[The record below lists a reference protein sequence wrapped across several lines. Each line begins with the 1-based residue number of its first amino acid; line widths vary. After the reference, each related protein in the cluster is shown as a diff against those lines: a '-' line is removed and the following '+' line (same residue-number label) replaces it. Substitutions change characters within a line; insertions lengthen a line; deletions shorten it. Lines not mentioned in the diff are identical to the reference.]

1 MALIAHGVNMF
12 EAEAIWLEKLLRE
25 RSADDLSPLL
35 NIGSS
40 TARFREIEQPWAEK
54 RLFAP
59 LRARGVKIIHLDS
72 REGDGIDI
80 RADVLSPADLPRIR
94 ALHPKSIL
102 CCNILEH
109 VVSPATLAQRCSE
122 IVGPRGLIAVTVPY
136 SYPHHRDP
144 IDTMFRP
151 SPTELASLF
160 SPAAMLRGEVIDVG
174 ESYRGQVR
182 QRPFI
187 LLRHIFRF
195 PFPFIG
201 FSGWKRSMRKLYW
214 LFNNYRITG
223 ALFEVPPIGAET
235 RQVER
240 VDMGG
245 RAT

>member
-1 MALIAHGVNMF
+1 MF
-12 EAEAIWLEKLLRE
+12 EAEAIWLEKLLRDRPAE
-25 RSADDLSPLL
+25 ELSPLL

-40 TARFREIEQPWAEK
+40 TARFREVEQPWAEQ

-80 RADVLSPADLPRIR
+80 RADVLSAADLPRIR
-94 ALHPKSIL
+94 ALKAKSIL

-109 VVSPATLAQRCSE
+109 VASPKTLARRCFD
-122 IVGPRGLIAVTVPY
+122 IVGPRGLIAVTVPF

-151 SPTELASLF
+151 SPAELAALF
-160 SPAAMLRGEVIDVG
+160 APAAMLRGEIIDVG

-182 QRPFI
+182 QRPWI
-187 LLRHIFRF
+187 LFRHISRF

-201 FSGWKRSMRKLYW
+201 FNGWKRSMRKLYW

-223 ALFEVPPIGAET
+223 ALFKVPVEAAMAAET
-235 RQVER
+235 EY
-240 VDMGG
+240 VDTGD

>member
-1 MALIAHGVNMF
+1 MF

-25 RSADDLSPLL
+25 HPAEKLSPLL

-40 TARFREIEQPWAEK
+40 TAHFREVEQPWAEQ

-59 LRARGVKIIHLDS
+59 LRARGVKIIHLDA

-80 RADVLSPADLPRIR
+80 RADVLSAADLPRIR
-94 ALHPKSIL
+94 AFKPKSIL

-109 VVSPATLAQRCSE
+109 VVSPKALAQRCSD
-122 IVGPRGLIAVTVPY
+122 IVGPKGLIAVTVPY

-144 IDTMFRP
+144 IDTMYRP
-151 SPTELASLF
+151 SPSELASLF
-160 SPAAMLRGEVIDVG
+160 APAAMLNGEIIDVG

-182 QRPFI
+182 RRPYI
-187 LLRHIFRF
+187 LFRHVFRF

-223 ALFEVPPIGAET
+223 ALFAVPASAEKPM
-235 RQVER
+235 EGEY
-240 VDMGG
+240 VDTGG

>member
-1 MALIAHGVNMF
+1 MF

-25 RSADDLSPLL
+25 RPPEDLSPLL

-40 TARFREIEQPWAEK
+40 TAHFREVEQPWAEE
-54 RLFAP
+54 RLFVP

-72 REGDGIDI
+72 REGEGIDI
-80 RADVLSPADLPRIR
+80 RADMLSAADLPRIR
-94 ALHPKSIL
+94 ALKPKSIL

-109 VVSPATLAQRCSE
+109 VVSPNMLAQRCSE
-122 IVGPRGLIAVTVPY
+122 IVGPKGLIAVTVPY

-151 SPTELASLF
+151 SLPELASLF
-160 SPAAMLRGEVIDVG
+160 SPAAMLKGEIIDVG

-187 LLRHIFRF
+187 LLRHVFRF

-201 FSGWKRSMRKLYW
+201 FKGWKRSMRKLYW

-223 ALFEVPPIGAET
+223 ALFEVPLSGATARET
-235 RQVER
+235 ER
-240 VDMGG
+240 VDIGG

>member
-1 MALIAHGVNMF
+1 MF
-12 EAEAIWLEKLLRE
+12 EAEAIWLEKLLRDRTAE
-25 RSADDLSPLL
+25 ELSPLL

-40 TARFREIEQPWAEK
+40 TAHFREVEQPWAEQ

-59 LRARGVKIIHLDS
+59 LRARGVKIIHLDN

-94 ALHPKSIL
+94 ALKPKSIL

-109 VVSPATLAQRCSE
+109 VVSPQTLAQRCAE
-122 IVGPRGLIAVTVPY
+122 IVGPEGLIVVTVPY

-151 SPTELASLF
+151 SAAELAALF
-160 SPAAMLRGEVIDVG
+160 APAAMLRGEIIDVG

-187 LLRHIFRF
+187 LLRHVFRF

-223 ALFEVPPIGAET
+223 ALFEVPANAASAPEP
-235 RQVER
+235 ER
-240 VDMGG
+240 VDTGARG
-245 RAT
+245 T

>member
-1 MALIAHGVNMF
+1 MF

-25 RSADDLSPLL
+25 HPAEELSPLL

-40 TARFREIEQPWAEK
+40 TAHFREVEQPWAEQ

-59 LRARGVKIIHLDS
+59 LRARGVKIIHLDA

-80 RADVLSPADLPRIR
+80 RADVLSATDLPRIR
-94 ALHPKSIL
+94 ALKPRSIL

-109 VVSPATLAQRCSE
+109 VVSPKTLAQRCSD
-122 IVGPRGLIAVTVPY
+122 IVGPKGLIAVTVPY

-151 SPTELASLF
+151 SPAELASLF
-160 SPAAMLRGEVIDVG
+160 APATMLNGDIIDVG

-182 QRPFI
+182 RRPYI
-187 LLRHIFRF
+187 LLRHVFRF

-201 FSGWKRSMRKLYW
+201 FNGWKRSMRKLYW

-223 ALFEVPPIGAET
+223 ALFQAPVGAAKPLQSEY
-235 RQVER
+235 
-240 VDMGG
+240 VDTGT

>member
-1 MALIAHGVNMF
+1 MF
-12 EAEAIWLEKLLRE
+12 EAEAIWLEKLLRDRTAE
-25 RSADDLSPLL
+25 ELSPLL

-40 TARFREIEQPWAEK
+40 TAHFREIEQPWAEQ

-59 LRARGVKIIHLDS
+59 LRARGIKIIHLDS

-80 RADVLSPADLPRIR
+80 RADVLSAADLPRIR
-94 ALHPKSIL
+94 ALKPKSIL

-109 VVSPATLAQRCSE
+109 VVSPKTLAKRCAE
-122 IVGPRGLIAVTVPY
+122 IVGPKGLIVVTVPY

-151 SPTELASLF
+151 SPAELASLF
-160 SPAAMLRGEVIDVG
+160 SPAAMLRGEIIDVG

-187 LLRHIFRF
+187 LLRHVFRF

-201 FSGWKRSMRKLYW
+201 FAGWKRSMRKLYW

-223 ALFEVPPIGAET
+223 ALFEVPATVPTLMEA
-235 RQVER
+235 ER
-240 VDMGG
+240 VDTGARG
-245 RAT
+245 T

>member
-1 MALIAHGVNMF
+1 MF
-12 EAEAIWLEKLLRE
+12 EAEAIWLEKLLRNHAAE
-25 RSADDLSPLL
+25 ELSPLL

-40 TARFREIEQPWAEK
+40 TARFREVEQPWAEQ

-80 RADVLSPADLPRIR
+80 RADILSAADLPRIR
-94 ALHPKSIL
+94 ALKPKSIL

-109 VVSPATLAQRCSE
+109 VVSPRILAQRCAE
-122 IVGPRGLIAVTVPY
+122 IVGPNGLIAVTVPY

-151 SPTELASLF
+151 SPAELASLF
-160 SPAAMLRGEVIDVG
+160 SPAAMLDGEIIDVG

-182 QRPFI
+182 RRPLI
-187 LLRHIFRF
+187 LLRHVFRF
-195 PFPFIG
+195 PFPFIA
-201 FSGWKRSMRKLYW
+201 FKGWKRSMRKLYW

-223 ALFEVPPIGAET
+223 ALFQVPATTLSPMET
-235 RQVER
+235 ER
-240 VDMGG
+240 VDTAAPG
-245 RAT
+245 T